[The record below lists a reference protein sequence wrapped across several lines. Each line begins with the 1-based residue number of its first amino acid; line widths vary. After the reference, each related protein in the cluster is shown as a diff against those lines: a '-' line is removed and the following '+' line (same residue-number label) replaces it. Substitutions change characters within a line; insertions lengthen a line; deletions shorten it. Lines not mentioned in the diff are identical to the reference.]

1 MPSQPDVEIAANIKG
16 ANPAILVEN
25 ASSIS
30 HHEDS
35 EDCEITGEITASA
48 QEATDDEC
56 VQRLD
61 GSVRSHSNFRVS
73 RAGYEEQKHPYAAT
87 TLKKRGR

>member
-1 MPSQPDVEIAANIKG
+1 MSHQHSVDIAVNIKD
-16 ANPAILVEN
+16 ATPAILVEN
-25 ASSIS
+25 ASSLS

-35 EDCEITGEITASA
+35 EECEITGEITASA

-61 GSVRSHSNFRVS
+61 GSVRSHSNFRIS
-73 RAGYEEQKHPYAAT
+73 RAGYEE
-87 TLKKRGR
+87 